1 MENNYEPYVAPK
13 NEQDQVSD
21 IQSVM
26 SKTFLFM
33 SAGLLISALCAI
45 ATYQSSLVDTLLS
58 NRTLFYVL
66 RFGELGIIM
75 VVNIALGKQK
85 VGQAGLLFIVYAC
98 MNGVTLSTIFVVFE
112 LGSIFSIFF
121 MAAILFTV
129 MAVYGY
135 VTKSDLTRLGS
146 IGIMGLF
153 GVIIVSVLNIFM
165 KSSGLDLVISMVA
178 LAIFIGLTA
187 YDMQKI
193 KLMASE
199 RNGKSTTSIAMF
211 GALQLYL
218 DFINIFLRLLRL
230 FGKRR

>member
-85 VGQAGLLFIVYAC
+85 VGQSGLLFIVYAC